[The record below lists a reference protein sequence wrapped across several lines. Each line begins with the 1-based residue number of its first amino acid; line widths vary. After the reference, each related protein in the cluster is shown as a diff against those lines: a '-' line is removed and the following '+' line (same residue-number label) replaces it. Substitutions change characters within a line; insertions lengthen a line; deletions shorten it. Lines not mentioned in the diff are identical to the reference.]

1 MLYSLD
7 PELAPNTC
15 VLSKHDR
22 TFSIPLG
29 GSLVTGT
36 LALLSVSWLPEVSIF
51 ISIDPHHRQED
62 HGTIET
68 EPFLI
73 LEPGYQLQ
81 QWKVNSKVN
90 YKIIILFNPQGKLM
104 S

>member
-1 MLYSLD
+1 MIE
-7 PELAPNTC
+7 PLA
-15 VLSKHDR
+15 
-22 TFSIPLG
+22 FQLG
-29 GSLVTGT
+29 GSLVTGDMT
-36 LALLSVSWLPEVSIF
+36 LELWPFFLSPGCCEVSIF